1 MTRSEHNIERELDVA
16 RADLQANL
24 SELKETVKEK
34 LDVKKRLRDA
44 VDRNKVLIS
53 AIAGAVGLTTLA
65 LIAYNRRA

>member
-44 VDRNKVLIS
+44 VDRNKVLII